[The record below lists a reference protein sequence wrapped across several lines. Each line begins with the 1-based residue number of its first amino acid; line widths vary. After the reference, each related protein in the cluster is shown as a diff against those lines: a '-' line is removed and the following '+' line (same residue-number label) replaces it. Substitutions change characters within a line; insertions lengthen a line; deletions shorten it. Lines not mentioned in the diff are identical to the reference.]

1 MTTYK
6 LCSNFAELLE
16 RYIQRKIDQKHL
28 ENNYRTNAS
37 IFDKWCL
44 KNYPEAKVI
53 DKDLAWNY
61 FMSAKDLSSQ
71 YQHIKACFI
80 RQFAKF
86 LLDEKIDAY
95 VLPTSIERR
104 VDHMPPHIITMEEI
118 VRFFEATEKLM
129 KLKASHLKATRFSL
143 PPLFL
148 TMLTLGLRPT
158 EALRVKI
165 DDVDLDSG
173 KVFIRESKGWAQR
186 FVIMKDSTLEQC
198 RNYNEIISNIF
209 PKRQA
214 FFAFK
219 DGGFITHKYMH
230 WWFSK
235 IWDFAQLPRPAGERC
250 SPYSFRHSFAVHRL
264 NQWSKEGADVE
275 AMLDR
280 LSLFMGHINIAHT
293 AYYLHFEQ
301 SYYVELE
308 NKMSLSNKAVLPKVV
323 DYDK

>member
-1 MTTYK
+1 
-6 LCSNFAELLE
+6 
-16 RYIQRKIDQKHL
+16 
-28 ENNYRTNAS
+28 
-37 IFDKWCL
+37 
-44 KNYPEAKVI
+44 
-53 DKDLAWNY
+53 
-61 FMSAKDLSSQ
+61 
-71 YQHIKACFI
+71 
-80 RQFAKF
+80 
-86 LLDEKIDAY
+86 
-95 VLPTSIERR
+95 
-104 VDHMPPHIITMEEI
+104 MEEI

-158 EALRVKI
+158 EALMVKV
-165 DDVDLDSG
+165 DDVDLDTG
-173 KVFIRESKGWAQR
+173 KVFIRESKGCTY
-186 FVIMKDSTLEQC
+186 D
-198 RNYNEIISNIF
+198 EIISNIF

-235 IWDFAQLPRPAGERC
+235 IWDFAQLPRLIGVRC

-301 SYYVELE
+301 SYYIELE